1 MVHGI
6 YLMRYG
12 MYRVFQSVGSIGFD
26 THVSQAAG
34 SNSLGHTLH
43 GFGVHVCSPAAAKGG
58 QSAVLNKDTPTAHN
72 AHDTSKERLRVYWS
86 PC

>member
-1 MVHGI
+1 
-6 YLMRYG
+6 MRDG
-12 MYRVFQSVGSIGFD
+12 MYCVFQNVGSIGFD

-43 GFGVHVCSPAAAKGG
+43 GFGVHVCSPAAVKGCP
-58 QSAVLNKDTPTAHN
+58 SAVLNKDTPTGHN
-72 AHDTSKERLRVYWS
+72 AHDTSKERSRVYWP